1 MSIKKDKTLKGKGFS
16 RLSFR
21 KFLSFKNS
29 TYDFPY

>member
-1 MSIKKDKTLKGKGFS
+1 MSIKKDKGKVFS
-16 RLSFR
+16 SLSFR